1 MSTLKPKPKVR
12 SAAKRPAKRP
22 VEGVRWKN
30 VVSAPDE
37 HYQLKKQAVIAEA
50 ARAFGRH
57 GANNVSLD
65 QIAAAL
71 NVTKPALY
79 YYFKNKQELIYECH
93 ELVMRIGDQVLE
105 DAVASESTG
114 YVRITTFIKNY
125 LAVLTDQFGAPA
137 ILHDFSAMT
146 PSDQNKIVLRRRRFT
161 QQLRQILGSVLV
173 HGCCQFHS
181 AVVSHR
187 RLIARRADRRRV
199 HRLPVERHSSRQ
211 SDEPTLDCGRR
222 HRLGA
227 GMMRLHPHPCGI
239 STTAGKVRDTCSD
252 TYKKAVV

>member
-37 HYQLKKQAVIAEA
+37 QYQLKKQAVIAEA

-161 QQLRQILGSVLV
+161 QQLRQILVDGIRDGSIAPCDPKLAVFWFMGAVSSIPQWYHTDGSL
-173 HGCCQFHS
+173 HGEQ
-181 AVVSHR
+181 
-187 RLIARRADRRRV
+187 IADAFIGF
-199 HRLPVERHSSRQ
+199 LSNGIQ
-211 SDEPTLDCGRR
+211 
-222 HRLGA
+222 A
-227 GMMRLHPHPCGI
+227 GKATNPL
-239 STTAGKVRDTCSD
+239 STAGGGIGSARG
-252 TYKKAVV
+252 